1 MTNEHDEVLILFMG
15 RSHAHAVTSIQHYT
29 PDAVHIITSS
39 DFRKPYVRRL
49 NDWSK
54 KYGFRKGTVQSV
66 SDLFE
71 PSSINSLL
79 SCVFSVAAHEAEL
92 TEGNMETF
100 RWKVGITGGT
110 MHMAAVAS
118 MAAGLLDA
126 LPFYVMKPNKGEAV
140 MPNKHV
146 IEMPN
151 LSALK
156 TVMALNPLDLRK
168 VKDIGEGPIEEYV
181 QQTEIQPWTISA
193 LEQSGLIQMHPAEP
207 RFMVTPLGHKVITM
221 LGSGPMFE
229 MLYKTEMDKV
239 IAQQNMDDTERYYHG

>member
-1 MTNEHDEVLILFMG
+1 MANEHDEVLILFMG
-15 RSHAHAVTSIQHYT
+15 RTHAHAITSIQHYT

-39 DFRKPYVRRL
+39 DFRKSYVRRL

-71 PSSINSLL
+71 PTSINSLL
-79 SCVFSVAAHEAEL
+79 GCVFSVAAHEAEL
-92 TEGNMETF
+92 TEGKMETF

-118 MAAGLLDA
+118 MAAGILDA
-126 LPFYVMKPNKGEAV
+126 LPFYVMRPNAGETV

-156 TVMALNPLDLRK
+156 TVMALNPVDIRK
-168 VKDIGEGPIEEYV
+168 IKEIDEGPIEEF
-181 QQTEIQPWTISA
+181 QRQTELQRWTA
-193 LEQSGLIQMHPAEP
+193 GLLEQSGVIQMHPDEP
-207 RFMVTPLGHKVITM
+207 RFRVTALGHQIITM
-221 LGSGPMFE
+221 LGSGPIFQM
-229 MLYKTEMDKV
+229 MYNTEMDKKV
-239 IAQQNMDDTERYYHG
+239 QAEDDDDRYYHG

>member
-15 RSHAHAVTSIQHYT
+15 RSHAHAITAIQHYT

-39 DFRKPYVRRL
+39 DFRASYVRRL

-54 KYGFRKGTVQSV
+54 KYDFRKGTVQSV

-71 PSSINSLL
+71 PTSIDSLL
-79 SCVFSVAAHEAEL
+79 GCVFSVAAHEAEL

-118 MAAGLLDA
+118 MAAGILDA
-126 LPFYVMKPNKGEAV
+126 LPFYVMKPNEGEAV

-156 TVMALNPLDLRK
+156 SVMALNPVDLRK
-168 VKDIGEGPIEEYV
+168 IKDIGEGPIEEF
-181 QQTEIQPWTISA
+181 QRQTELQRWTVGA
-193 LEQSGLIQMHPAEP
+193 LEQSGVIQMHPSEP
-207 RFMVTPLGHKVITM
+207 RFMVTQLGHQVITM
-221 LGSGPMFE
+221 LGSGPMFQL
-229 MLYKTEMDKV
+229 MYNTEMDKQV
-239 IAQQNMDDTERYYHG
+239 QAEDDEGRYYHG